1 MNKNIKTMKTYTKP
15 ECLVVDFYT
24 EQGVMNLTSFDDEKG
39 KGTLHDEGATGEA
52 MTRKHG
58 IGAGLW
64 EDMK

>member
-1 MNKNIKTMKTYTKP
+1 MKTYTKP

-24 EQGVMNLTSFDDEKG
+24 EQGVMNLTSFDENKG
-39 KGTLHDEGATGEA
+39 KGTLHDEDASGEA

-58 IGAGLW
+58 IGGGLW